1 MVTRGLTTEL
11 LVLVEQWLTHCTLSK
26 VAMALSS
33 LEKLHINS
41 SKLQLY
47 HMQNV
52 NNNTLQESREMIS
65 IMWTQSFVHRKKLK
79 VVTVMVKVMG
89 GDAGG
94 NDSDGGPKK
103 QEYERKGVATVT
115 ATYISIIGIVWGE

>member
-1 MVTRGLTTEL
+1 
-11 LVLVEQWLTHCTLSK
+11 
-26 VAMALSS
+26 
-33 LEKLHINS
+33 
-41 SKLQLY
+41 
-47 HMQNV
+47 MQNV
-52 NNNTLQESREMIS
+52 DNNTLQEAREMIS
-65 IMWTQSFVHRKKLK
+65 IMWTQSFVHRKKLR
-79 VVTVMVKVMG
+79 VVAVMVMVKVVG